1 MRKQHQLSYSRS
13 CFAILLGLCLTLP
26 GSITG
31 QGGQRQYAGD
41 YSAIENVITDLYRTV
56 SFDPGGEPDWE
67 RLRLLLFTDAVFVM
81 RARMP
86 VAMQKYST
94 EEFIDLFRRDI
105 ETYNMRDTGFN
116 ERVAGYSLDSFGRL
130 AHAYVVY
137 EVRLR
142 PEDEQPLQKG
152 VDSLQLVRSE
162 GRWWIASIAN
172 DIETPDNM
180 IPERFYENKPG
191 ERD

>member
-1 MRKQHQLSYSRS
+1 MAFKHVIGHEKQ
-13 CFAILLGLCLTLP
+13 I
-26 GSITG
+26 
-31 QGGQRQYAGD
+31 QYLQNALK
-41 YSAIENVITDLYRTV
+41 N
-56 SFDPGGEPDWE
+56 
-67 RLRLLLFTDAVFVM
+67 
-81 RARMP
+81 
-86 VAMQKYST
+86 
-94 EEFIDLFRRDI
+94 
-105 ETYNMRDTGFN
+105 
-116 ERVAGYSLDSFGRL
+116 GRL